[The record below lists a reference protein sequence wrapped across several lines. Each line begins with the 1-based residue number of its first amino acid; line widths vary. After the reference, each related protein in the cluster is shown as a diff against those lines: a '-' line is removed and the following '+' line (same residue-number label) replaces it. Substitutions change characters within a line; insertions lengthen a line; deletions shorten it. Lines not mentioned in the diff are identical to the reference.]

1 VKAKKDKSKSKKATV
16 RKDLK
21 PIPLENDAETEQSS
35 DTLQPVRPK
44 IGESADNLKQRSD
57 WFQKRS
63 GKH

>member
-1 VKAKKDKSKSKKATV
+1 VKSTKDKSKSKKAPPS
-16 RKDLK
+16 KDLK
-21 PIPLENDAETEQSS
+21 PIALEDDAESEQIS
-35 DTLQPVRPK
+35 DTLRPVRPK

>member
-1 VKAKKDKSKSKKATV
+1 VKSKKNKSKSKKAPA

-21 PIPLENDAETEQSS
+21 PIALADDAESEQTS

-63 GKH
+63 GKR